1 MSSRQTFRALRS
13 ATAVNTVLIAATAS
27 AVFVGSY
34 GLFGGETTTETRD
47 GAAASSSAKGAAE
60 LAPFTT
66 ADAGACL
73 NWDIDAQGKVSNFS
87 QTDCSTEHR
96 FEVAARED
104 LSVYPTSE
112 FGENAEMPNQERQ
125 AQLREEL
132 CHGATLAYVDGR
144 FDPAGKFSIAPI
156 LPPAEAWA
164 QGDRTMLCGLQTTDE
179 NGVAQQFSGRV
190 VEVDQANIAEAG
202 ACRAIGDDQVLR
214 TVDCAE
220 PHQLETVSIVDL
232 SRQFPQGTPSIDDQ
246 NTFLS
251 ERCTQAVEDYLG
263 GEEALYQSTLQPYW
277 GSLAESSWNG
287 GSRSVNCSLMHVNGQ
302 TKTFSAIT
310 GSAKNG
316 RESLTIDGATPAAP
330 LTRNPLRNP

>member
-13 ATAVNTVLIAATAS
+13 ATAVNIVLIAAAAS

-34 GLFGGETTTETRD
+34 GLFGGETTTKTH
-47 GAAASSSAKGAAE
+47 GAAAASSSAEVAAE
-60 LAPFTT
+60 LASFTT
-66 ADAGACL
+66 ADAGSCL

-112 FGENAEMPNQERQ
+112 FGENAQMPNQERQ

-179 NGVAQQFSGRV
+179 KGVAQPFSGRV
-190 VEVDQANIAEAG
+190 VEVDQANIAEPG

-232 SRQFPQGTPSIDDQ
+232 SQQFPQGTPSIDDQ
-246 NTFLS
+246 NKFLS

-287 GSRSVNCSLMHVNGQ
+287 GSRSVNCSLMHVNRQ

-330 LTRNPLRNP
+330 PTRNPLRNP